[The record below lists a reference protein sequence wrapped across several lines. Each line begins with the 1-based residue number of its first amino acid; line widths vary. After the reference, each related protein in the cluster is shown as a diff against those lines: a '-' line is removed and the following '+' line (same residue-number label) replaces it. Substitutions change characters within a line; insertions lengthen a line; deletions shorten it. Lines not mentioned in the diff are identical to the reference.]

1 MSGAEGEARI
11 LVVDDERAIRD
22 WAASVLE
29 RGGYS
34 VVAVASGSEA
44 LRILS
49 AGAGDINLVL
59 TDIRMPEIDGIELAR
74 RVRTLH
80 PKTKVIY
87 MTGFSPDLLDPGSTV
102 LHKPFTFRTLID
114 EVARVLAGRTKSI
127 MG

>member
-1 MSGAEGEARI
+1 MSGAEGDTRI

-22 WAASVLE
+22 WAASALE
-29 RGGYS
+29 RSGYS
-34 VVAVASGSEA
+34 VVAVASASEA

-74 RVRTLH
+74 CVRALH
-80 PKTKVIY
+80 PTTKVIY
-87 MTGFSPDLLDPGSTV
+87 MTGFSPELPDPGSTV
-102 LHKPFTFRTLID
+102 LYKPFTFKTLID

>member
-1 MSGAEGEARI
+1 MSRAEGETRI
-11 LVVDDERAIRD
+11 LVVDDEAAIRD
-22 WAASVLE
+22 WAACALE
-29 RGGYS
+29 HSGYS

-44 LRILS
+44 LRIL
-49 AGAGDINLVL
+49 GGPGDVNLVL

-87 MTGFSPDLLDPGSTV
+87 MTGFSPEFVDPGTTV
-102 LHKPFTFRTLID
+102 LYKPFTFKTLID

-127 MG
+127 TG